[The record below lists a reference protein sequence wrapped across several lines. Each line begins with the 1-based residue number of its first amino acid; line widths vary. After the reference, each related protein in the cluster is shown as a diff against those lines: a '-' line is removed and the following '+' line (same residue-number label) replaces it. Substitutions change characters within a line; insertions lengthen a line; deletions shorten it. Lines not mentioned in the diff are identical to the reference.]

1 MSHPATSVEA
11 YSPVSPEEPF
21 LDVGLI
27 AQFPPLTG
35 GVPVFAAWLLE
46 NAAATGARYRPF
58 ALEPPAAGRS
68 SGQLTAASLVTQAR
82 NLRRFLVWLRGAP
95 RLVHVCVAGN
105 PTGLARDLMLL
116 ALLRASGRRAIAHVH
131 QATDLE
137 RARRSLIYRVALRLL
152 GRLSAETVALA
163 PTAAAWLASA
173 GVSVQVVLSP
183 VRIRCGQP
191 RPLRRHARLQVAF
204 VGRLTEEK
212 GCFDLAAAT
221 AAARSAGVDVQVTYA
236 GEERQN
242 GDLALLEREC
252 ARLGICDV
260 VKFLGHLPVAELRCL
275 YLDVDVVCLPS
286 YREGLPLVVLEA
298 MAMGLPVIAS
308 SVGAV
313 PDVVVDGVTGLLVRP
328 GDVEALRSALC
339 FLAADPGRAAALGEA
354 GRSYVAESASVA
366 AIAGRWR
373 EVYREVASR

>member
-1 MSHPATSVEA
+1 MSHPATSVETH
-11 YSPVSPEEPF
+11 SFVSPEEPF

-46 NAAATGARYRPF
+46 NAAKTGARYCPF

-68 SGQLTAASLVTQAR
+68 SGQLTAASLATQAR

-95 RLVHVCVAGN
+95 RLVHICVAGN

-131 QATDLE
+131 HAADLE
-137 RARRSLIYRVALRLL
+137 RARRSLIYRVALRLV

-173 GVSVQVVLSP
+173 GVRAQVVSSP
-183 VRIRCGQP
+183 VRIERGGP
-191 RPLRRHARLQVAF
+191 RPSRRDARLQVAF
-204 VGRLTEEK
+204 VGGLSEAK

-221 AAARSAGVDVQVTYA
+221 AAARSSGADVRVTYA
-236 GEERQN
+236 GEERRP
-242 GDLALLEREC
+242 GESVLLQREC
-252 ARLGICDV
+252 ARLGIGDV
-260 VKFLGHLPVAELRCL
+260 VKFLGHLPVAELRRL
-275 YLDVDVVCLPS
+275 YLDVDAVCLPS

-339 FLAADPGRAAALGEA
+339 TLAADPGRAAALGEA
-354 GRSYVAESASVA
+354 GRTRVAESDSVT

>member
-1 MSHPATSVEA
+1 MSHPAASVEA
-11 YSPVSPEEPF
+11 HSLVSPEEPF

-46 NAAATGARYRPF
+46 NAGATGARYRPF

-68 SGQLTAASLVTQAR
+68 SVQLTAASLATQAR

-95 RLVHVCVAGN
+95 RLVHICVAGN

-131 QATDLE
+131 HATDLE
-137 RARRSLIYRVALRLL
+137 RARHSLIYRVALRLL

-163 PTAAAWLASA
+163 PTAAASLASA
-173 GVSVQVVLSP
+173 GVRAQVVLSQ
-183 VRIRCGQP
+183 VRIRCGGP
-191 RPLRRHARLQVAF
+191 RPLRRHARLRVAF
-204 VGRLTEEK
+204 VGRLAPRRRAVSTSRPPLR
-212 GCFDLAAAT
+212 CP
-221 AAARSAGVDVQVTYA
+221 SAGADVQVTYA
-236 GEERQN
+236 GEERRS

-260 VKFLGHLPVAELRCL
+260 VKFLGHLPVAELRRL
-275 YLDVDVVCLPS
+275 YLDVDAVCLPS

-313 PDVVVDGVTGLLVRP
+313 VVVDGVTGLLVRP
-328 GDVEALRSALC
+328 GDVEALRSALSS
-339 FLAADPGRAAALGEA
+339 LAADPGRAAALGEA
-354 GRSYVAESASVA
+354 GRTYVAESASVA

>member
-11 YSPVSPEEPF
+11 HSYVSPEEPL

-46 NAAATGARYRPF
+46 NAGATGARYRPF

-68 SGQLTAASLVTQAR
+68 SVQLTAASLATQAR

-95 RLVHVCVAGN
+95 RLVHICVAGN

-131 QATDLE
+131 HATDLE
-137 RARRSLIYRVALRLL
+137 RARHSLIYRVALRLL

-163 PTAAAWLASA
+163 PTAAASLASA
-173 GVSVQVVLSP
+173 GVRAQVVLSQ
-183 VRIRCGQP
+183 VRIRCGGP
-191 RPLRRHARLQVAF
+191 RPLRRHARLRVAF
-204 VGRLTEEK
+204 VGRLAPRRRAVSTSRPPLR
-212 GCFDLAAAT
+212 CP
-221 AAARSAGVDVQVTYA
+221 SAGADVQVTYA
-236 GEERQN
+236 GEERRS

-260 VKFLGHLPVAELRCL
+260 VKFLGHLPVAELRRL
-275 YLDVDVVCLPS
+275 YLDVDAVCLPS

-313 PDVVVDGVTGLLVRP
+313 VVVDGVTGLLVRP
-328 GDVEALRSALC
+328 GDVEALRSALSS
-339 FLAADPGRAAALGEA
+339 LAADPGRAAALGEA
-354 GRSYVAESASVA
+354 GRTYVAESASVA